1 MKTLYLVRQI
11 SERTND
17 NIVSTKVKELLIKVL
32 QGVNNWTASFSKPE
46 VTNNANLYTFR
57 VKCTFKRS
65 SGQDHTFEKQWHKL
79 VERTIRAG
87 SRACYGKYPWK
98 VECSEIQSGLV
109 ADNASKGF
117 TNNDLDLKDLKD
129 LSDISMDR
137 KDYFN
142 HIYGRDPQIEII
154 CSAIH
159 AGIESDWNN
168 RFHCVL
174 YGPPGCGKSDI
185 LISVGKMLG
194 IENESYIK
202 LDATSTTE
210 AGAQKLLLESSYIPP
225 VLIVE
230 EIEKTDEKSLRWL
243 LGILDHRA
251 EIRKSNYRIGH
262 NAKNVKMLCL
272 ATVNDL
278 VLFKKVMSGALA
290 SRFSHEIYCPRP
302 SREILGKILEREVSR
317 INGNLAWIEPTLKY
331 CDEKQ
336 LNDPRKVVPICI
348 CGKDKLLTGE
358 YQKWLNSI
366 SYNE

>member
-17 NIVSTKVKELLIKVL
+17 EIVSTKVKELLQCIL
-32 QGVNNWTASFSKPE
+32 HGVSNWSASFAKPE
-46 VTNNANLYTFR
+46 VKNESGIYTFK
-57 VKCTFKRS
+57 VKCIFKRS
-65 SGQDHTFEKQWHKL
+65 SGQESTLEKQWHKL
-79 VERTIRAG
+79 VERLIKAG
-87 SRACYGKYPWK
+87 NRACYGKYPWK
-98 VECSEIQSGLV
+98 VECSEIQTGLI
-109 ADNASKGF
+109 ADNSSKSSSHI
-117 TNNDLDLKDLKD
+117 DLKEIG
-129 LSDISMDR
+129 DISMDR
-137 KDYFN
+137 KDYFA
-142 HIYGRDPQIEII
+142 HIYGRDPQIEVI
-154 CSAIH
+154 CSAIN
-159 AGIESDWNN
+159 AGSESDWNN

-194 IENESYIK
+194 VENESYIK

-210 AGAQKLLLESSYIPP
+210 AGAQKLLLESSHIPP

-243 LGILDHRA
+243 LGVLDHRA

-262 NAKNVKMLCL
+262 NARNVKMLCL

-302 SREILGKILEREVSR
+302 SREILRKILEREVSK
-317 INGNLAWIEPTLKY
+317 INGNFAWIEPTLQY
-331 CDEKQ
+331 CDEKK
-336 LNDPRKVVPICI
+336 LDDPRKVVPICI

-366 SYNE
+366 SCRTNIE